1 MSWFI
6 VLAIVRLKMNNI
18 ICLILKRWSVL
29 MSLFKEVFG
38 SRSHLVSLF
47 PPSSF
52 FPCYLPPGDSHRLLI
67 PLILTTPPHVAPSFN
82 CLQFKPIG
90 RWHMFP
96 FEILTETH
104 LSLSLILF
112 SFCYI
117 LMFRFFFMSI
127 VASCLKYRE
136 KLTV

>member
-18 ICLILKRWSVL
+18 ICLILKRSVL
-29 MSLFKEVFG
+29 MSLKKFSVLAHTWCHYFLL
-38 SRSHLVSLF
+38 H
-47 PPSSF
+47 PSS
-52 FPCYLPPGDSHRLLI
+52 PCYLPPGDSHRLLI
-67 PLILTTPPHVAPSFN
+67 PLILTTPPHVAPSFS